1 MGDRGFGP
9 GAGDGTQAP
18 SATSSPSTSGIS
30 LSY

>member
-9 GAGDGTQAP
+9 GADDGTQAP
-18 SATSSPSTSGIS
+18 STSSSPSTSGTA